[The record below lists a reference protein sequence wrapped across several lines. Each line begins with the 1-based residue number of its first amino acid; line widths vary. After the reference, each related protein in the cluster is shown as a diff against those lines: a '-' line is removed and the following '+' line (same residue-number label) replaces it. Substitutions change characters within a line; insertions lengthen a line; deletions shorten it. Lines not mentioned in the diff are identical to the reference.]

1 VPMITPCGSW
11 GHKLWSEM
19 REVANIRFVLYFDDD
34 ETSDAY
40 AEHVLHC
47 PNCGLSLI
55 NSAIKPK
62 EHQLPSR

>member
-1 VPMITPCGSW
+1 MC
-11 GHKLWSEM
+11 
-19 REVANIRFVLYFDDD
+19 EVANIRFVLYFDDD